1 MIKLE
6 RGKIPDEV
14 CEELKRL
21 YAEIANY
28 LVINK
33 ICICFGIRLP
43 IKINEQNVIGL
54 CHYVNEREK
63 RKEKSIP
70 SKGQRMNILI
80 IGNGFDLAHG
90 LPTKYADF

>member
-6 RGKIPDEV
+6 RGKIPDELTDEV

-33 ICICFGIRLP
+33 NLYMFL
-43 IKINEQNVIGL
+43 V
-54 CHYVNEREK
+54 Y
-63 RKEKSIP
+63 
-70 SKGQRMNILI
+70 
-80 IGNGFDLAHG
+80 D
-90 LPTKYADF
+90 Y

>member
-6 RGKIPDEV
+6 RGKIPDELTDEV

-33 ICICFGIRLP
+33 NPHISWANHVPNQIHFLLLKYSSFVLYWVWI
-43 IKINEQNVIGL
+43 
-54 CHYVNEREK
+54 
-63 RKEKSIP
+63 SP
-70 SKGQRMNILI
+70 SSFLSHLHNDI
-80 IGNGFDLAHG
+80 IQLHSVH
-90 LPTKYADF
+90 

>member
-6 RGKIPDEV
+6 RGKIPDELTDEV

-33 ICICFGIRLP
+33 NLYMFLVH
-43 IKINEQNVIGL
+43 QFTTL
-54 CHYVNEREK
+54 
-63 RKEKSIP
+63 
-70 SKGQRMNILI
+70 
-80 IGNGFDLAHG
+80 
-90 LPTKYADF
+90 

>member
-6 RGKIPDEV
+6 RRKIPDED

-33 ICICFGIRLP
+33 NLYMFLVYDC
-43 IKINEQNVIGL
+43 Q
-54 CHYVNEREK
+54 
-63 RKEKSIP
+63 
-70 SKGQRMNILI
+70 
-80 IGNGFDLAHG
+80 
-90 LPTKYADF
+90 